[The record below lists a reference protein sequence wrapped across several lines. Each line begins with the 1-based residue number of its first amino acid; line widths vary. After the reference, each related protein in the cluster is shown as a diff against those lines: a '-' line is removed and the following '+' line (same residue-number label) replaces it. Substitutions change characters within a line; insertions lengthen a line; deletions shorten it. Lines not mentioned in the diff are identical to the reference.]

1 MAHIEVLRQIE
12 VTLIMDEKEARW
24 LHSLL
29 QNPLVERGGI
39 EPPEDYEFRSS
50 IWQALNRDLG
60 RG

>member
-1 MAHIEVLRQIE
+1 MARTEVLRQIE

-29 QNPLVERGGI
+29 QNPLVERGDL
-39 EPPEDYEFRSS
+39 ESLESYEYRSS